1 MDERDYKAMN
11 DELKSADETLSK
23 HTGEEGIYLT
33 RGMVRG
39 SDALEAMEEYTD
51 QFKKQLKEKDDEIK
65 MKTDYYEDKLEKR
78 QNALD
83 ETYSQLTKSNEMAE
97 RLAGQIG
104 LFLNFGGKEH
114 LEEAFE
120 QYQNSKK

>member
-39 SDALEAMEEYTD
+39 SDALEAMEEYAS
-51 QFKKQLKEKDDEIK
+51 QFKKQLKEKE
-65 MKTDYYEDKLEKR
+65 E
-78 QNALD
+78 
-83 ETYSQLTKSNEMAE
+83 QLAKSNEMAD
-97 RLAGQIG
+97 RLADQIG
-104 LFLNFGGKEH
+104 LFLNFGGKEY
-114 LEEAFE
+114 LEEALE

>member
-11 DELKSADETLSK
+11 DELKKPIVVLNDVYGKDPRNTDVCYPLSTILK
-23 HTGEEGIYLT
+23 
-33 RGMVRG
+33 
-39 SDALEAMEEYTD
+39 AMEEYAD
-51 QFKKQLKEKDDEIK
+51 QFKDQLKEKEDEIK

-78 QNALD
+78 QNVLD
-83 ETYSQLTKSNEMAE
+83 ETYSQLTKSNEMNE

-114 LEEAFE
+114 LEEALE
-120 QYQNSKK
+120 QYQNLKK

>member
-11 DELKSADETLSK
+11 EELKKPIVVLNDVYGKDPRNTDVCYPLSTILK
-23 HTGEEGIYLT
+23 
-33 RGMVRG
+33 
-39 SDALEAMEEYTD
+39 AMEEYAD
-51 QFKKQLKEKDDEIK
+51 QFKKQLKEK
-65 MKTDYYEDKLEKR
+65 EDVLEEYT
-78 QNALD
+78 NALWKA
-83 ETYSQLTKSNEMAE
+83 EEQLTKSNEMNE

-114 LEEAFE
+114 LEEALE